1 MKADEKNSKQLACL
15 FCTAYFTAKE
25 TLSFLKFEK
34 LCELQQLNGIPLY
47 GENYKSNN
55 TCKRFISSIASDM
68 MIVSTML
75 VLYQSCLMVQ
85 LTKVSEIVQI
95 IFSIFMINMIELYD
109 IILFHNFSPY
119 CYFIYSFL
127 IYKYL

>member
-15 FCTAYFTAKE
+15 FRTAYFTAKE

-55 TCKRFISSIASDM
+55 ACKRFISSIASD
-68 MIVSTML
+68 IKEDLRDDFNNARFVSIMSDGSTD
-75 VLYQSCLMVQ
+75 
-85 LTKVSEIVQI
+85 KVSEIA
-95 IFSIFMINMIELYD
+95 
-109 IILFHNFSPY
+109 
-119 CYFIYSFL
+119 
-127 IYKYL
+127 